1 MNQQSAAELA
11 AQETGARSP
20 GGVMAWLIAALALS
34 WSLFQLWLVSPLPFI
49 FSFGIFNDAEARAIH
64 LAFALAL
71 AFLVYP
77 AFNRSPRSQVP
88 WHDLLFALLA
98 GAAVLYLFIFYRELA
113 SRPGTPTDLDLL
125 TALIGIPLL
134 LEATRRSLGPALAVI
149 ALVFLVYSVAGPW
162 MPGMLSH
169 RGVSWEALANHQWLS
184 SEGVFGVALGVSTA
198 FVFLFVLFGAMLD
211 RAGAGHYFIQLAFSM
226 LGHMRGGPAKASVI
240 GSMLTSLM
248 SGSSIANVVTTGP
261 FTIPMMKKVGYPGTK
276 AAAIEVAASTNG
288 QMMPPVMGA
297 AAFLMIEYVGI
308 PYVEVLKHALLPA
321 TISYITLLWLVHLEA
336 VKLGMAGLP
345 RPTPK
350 PILLRLMTLSFG
362 IALVS
367 ALALAVYYGLGWLK
381 PLFGDY
387 ASWVIAGLIAVAYLV
402 LIRIS
407 AGVEQLAAEDPETA
421 LTQLPD
427 TRKVFLSGLHFLLP
441 MVILVWCLMVER
453 LSPGLSAFWGVLSL
467 IVILVTQR
475 PLLNLM
481 RRDPLRRA
489 GTLRNGLYDLYA
501 ALQAGARGM
510 IGIGVATATA
520 GIVVGAISQTGVG
533 IVLADLVETLSMGNL
548 LLMLVLTGVFCVVL
562 GLGLPTTANYIVVSS
577 LMAPVIVSLGQ
588 QHGLVVPLIAVH
600 MFVFYFGLLAD
611 STPPVGLASFA
622 AAAIARDDPIKTGI
636 QAFIY
641 DARSIVWPFMFIF
654 NTDLLL
660 IDVTVTQGIITFFS
674 ATLAMLV
681 FASATQGWFITR
693 NRWFELPLL
702 LLISFTLFRPDF
714 WLDRVIAP
722 YQGEPPAR
730 FAEALREA
738 DPGDDLRLVVRQ
750 EEVDGSTRDLTVMFK
765 VPDSVPEERLE
776 ALGLTLY
783 EEGERTLIDA
793 VGFRSAAERAGLQ
806 FDQEVLELQMES
818 HRPPKEIM
826 WIPAVL
832 LLGLLG
838 WLQLRRAKA
847 QQLPQTLF

>member
-1 MNQQSAAELA
+1 MSQQSAAELA

-20 GGVMAWLIAALALS
+20 SGVIAGLIATLALG
-34 WSLFQLWLVSPLPFI
+34 WSLFQLWLVSPLPFV
-49 FSFGIFNDAEARAIH
+49 FGFGIFNDAEARSIH
-64 LAFALAL
+64 LAFALTL

-77 AFNRSPRSQVP
+77 AFSRSPRSHVP

-98 GAAVLYLFIFYRELA
+98 GAAVLYLFIFYRELS
-113 SRPGTPTDLDLL
+113 SRPGTPTSLDLL

-149 ALVFLVYSVAGPW
+149 ALVFLAYSVAGPW

-345 RPTPK
+345 RQAPK

-381 PLFGDY
+381 PVFGSN
-387 ASWVIAGLIAVAYLV
+387 ASWVIAGLIAVAYLL

-407 AGVEQLAAEDPETA
+407 ASVEPLAAQDPETE
-421 LTQLPD
+421 LTHLPD
-427 TRKVFLSGLHFLLP
+427 TRKVLLSGLHFLLP

-467 IVILVTQR
+467 IVILITQR
-475 PLLNLM
+475 PLFNLM

-489 GTLRNGLYDLYA
+489 GTLRNGLHDLYA

-714 WLDRVIAP
+714 WLDRLIAP
-722 YQGEPPAR
+722 YHSEPPAR

-765 VPDSVPEERLE
+765 VPDSTPEQRLE

-793 VGFRSAAERAGLQ
+793 VSFRSAAERAGLQ
-806 FDQEVLELQMES
+806 FDQEILELQMQT
-818 HRPPKEIM
+818 HRPAKEIM
-826 WIPAVL
+826 WIPAIV

-838 WLQLRRAKA
+838 WLQLRRARA